1 MKKNN
6 FRYDING
13 LRAYAVSLVV
23 LFHFGVIGFSAGF
36 IGVDIFFVISGF
48 LMTKII
54 VDQLLEQRF
63 SFLQFYISRAI
74 RILPALMV
82 LTVAIALLGWWLLIP
97 EGYENYAKHAAASI
111 TFLSNLI
118 YYLEAGDYF
127 ALDTHNKI
135 LLHTWSLSV
144 EWQFYILLPLVLWI
158 VCKINKS
165 KKFIAG
171 MVLLATVLSF
181 LLACLIPEK
190 YKVFAFFMIPTRA
203 WEMLAGGLVYLLF
216 HQLSL
221 QPRSR
226 TLLEGAGFALI
237 LLSLLVIDEQARWP
251 GILTLIPVLGTMM
264 ILISSQQNSWFTRP
278 KILQFLGNT
287 SYSIYLWHWPVIFFS
302 SYLAFSHSALNILL
316 GVALS
321 VFLGWLS
328 YQWIEEPFR
337 QKFSKQKLLSSYSFF
352 IGSTLI
358 LLLGYYYIYK
368 TEGVI
373 SRAPKSYLDKAAQM
387 EMPSVKNGWCF
398 HDVNDPSV
406 AIAPQGSS
414 CLMGSKHPTAQKA
427 LLIGDSFAGHN
438 TPFWDAVGKKMNMN
452 INALTTNWCY
462 PALDDNFTGPR
473 RSRAYQQCEINRHYV
488 RQHLQEYPTIILA
501 AQWNNVMLNEKHRQ
515 SFSNFVKLLNDQG
528 KKVIIMDAPY
538 NFDTDIALQFKRA
551 LWFDRPFNLKHYLPS
566 MEYKKQIQA
575 RQYLEQIAT
584 QYSHTLLLHHDDL
597 FPAPQLT
604 ENHLPYSSDGSHLSV
619 DGSLNS
625 AHYFMQQ
632 KGFTEFKDF
641 LAQ

>member
-144 EWQFYILLPLVLWI
+144 EWQFYILLPLALWI

-302 SYLAFSHSALNILL
+302 SYLAFSHSSCSL
-316 GVALS
+316 GL
-321 VFLGWLS
+321 
-328 YQWIEEPFR
+328 FR
-337 QKFSKQKLLSSYSFF
+337 MV
-352 IGSTLI
+352 
-358 LLLGYYYIYK
+358 
-368 TEGVI
+368 E
-373 SRAPKSYLDKAAQM
+373 
-387 EMPSVKNGWCF
+387 
-398 HDVNDPSV
+398 
-406 AIAPQGSS
+406 
-414 CLMGSKHPTAQKA
+414 
-427 LLIGDSFAGHN
+427 
-438 TPFWDAVGKKMNMN
+438 
-452 INALTTNWCY
+452 
-462 PALDDNFTGPR
+462 
-473 RSRAYQQCEINRHYV
+473 
-488 RQHLQEYPTIILA
+488 
-501 AQWNNVMLNEKHRQ
+501 
-515 SFSNFVKLLNDQG
+515 
-528 KKVIIMDAPY
+528 
-538 NFDTDIALQFKRA
+538 
-551 LWFDRPFNLKHYLPS
+551 
-566 MEYKKQIQA
+566 
-575 RQYLEQIAT
+575 
-584 QYSHTLLLHHDDL
+584 
-597 FPAPQLT
+597 
-604 ENHLPYSSDGSHLSV
+604 LSV
-619 DGSLNS
+619 D
-625 AHYFMQQ
+625 
-632 KGFTEFKDF
+632 
-641 LAQ
+641 